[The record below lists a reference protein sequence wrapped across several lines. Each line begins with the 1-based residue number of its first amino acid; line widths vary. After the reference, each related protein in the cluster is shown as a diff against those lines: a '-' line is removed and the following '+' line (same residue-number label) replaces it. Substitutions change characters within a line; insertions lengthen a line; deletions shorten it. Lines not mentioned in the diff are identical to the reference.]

1 MFQWPFDNE
10 NSIASPY
17 TWVYFVVTIP
27 LTLLVYA
34 AWILWFKSVPAQ
46 VHRSNRY

>member
-1 MFQWPFDNE
+1 MFQWPFEDE

-27 LTLLVYA
+27 LTLVVYA
-34 AWILWFKSVPAQ
+34 AWVWWFK
-46 VHRSNRY
+46 